1 MNSYFV
7 FMHPMVQCVLEL
19 AVFSF
24 GGMLVMFLIT
34 NYLESKNYIS
44 ERTSYSLGQFG
55 WMLFLVAW
63 LVRWVIYDLHN

>member
-1 MNSYFV
+1 MDSHFV
-7 FMHPMVQCVLEL
+7 FMNPMVQCVLEL
-19 AVFSF
+19 AVFSL

-44 ERTSYSLGQFG
+44 ERTGYSLGQFG

-63 LVRWVIYDLHN
+63 FIRWVIYDLHN